1 LGEKKNFVAVL
12 KVTDEIAGSGVGPGS
27 TNPDMIEVQNL
38 RTGSE
43 PKCHGSA
50 TLMIIRKIDAEIESI
65 EKKKF
70 QKIVTGRKLLHTV
83 IKVKN
88 LRTLFFSHFLLITFF
103 ACVFCN
109 FCKGFK
115 FGIRFCVF

>member
-50 TLMIIRKIDAEIESI
+50 TLMIIRKI
-65 EKKKF
+65 
-70 QKIVTGRKLLHTV
+70 G
-83 IKVKN
+83 
-88 LRTLFFSHFLLITFF
+88 
-103 ACVFCN
+103 C
-109 FCKGFK
+109 
-115 FGIRFCVF
+115 